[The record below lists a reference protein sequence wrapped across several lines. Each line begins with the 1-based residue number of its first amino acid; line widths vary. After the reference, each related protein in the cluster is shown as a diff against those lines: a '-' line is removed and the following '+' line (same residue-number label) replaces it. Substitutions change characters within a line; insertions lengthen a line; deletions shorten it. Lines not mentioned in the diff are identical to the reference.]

1 MQDELNRMKLIDIQI
16 LKDQNQTLY
25 QKKLDLYNQQISH
38 QEKAEADRLAQ
49 IEHQK

>member
-1 MQDELNRMKLIDIQI
+1 MKLIDIQI

-38 QEKAEADRLAQ
+38 QQKAEADRLAQ